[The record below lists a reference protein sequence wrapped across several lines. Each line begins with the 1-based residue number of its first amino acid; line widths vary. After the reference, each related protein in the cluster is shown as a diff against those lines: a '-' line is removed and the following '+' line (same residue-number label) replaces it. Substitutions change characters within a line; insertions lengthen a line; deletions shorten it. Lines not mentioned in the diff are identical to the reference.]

1 MADSEAIITLGIG
14 ATPKLAWFVLSGLG
28 GGGPVTL
35 TIQDSWHAH
44 FADGPVDIEPF
55 GYGSNDFVEQW
66 WEEWIIK
73 KRGKRRNI
81 MYSRRRY
88 P

>member
-1 MADSEAIITLGIG
+1 MPIVTGNPIGLLLTL
-14 ATPKLAWFVLSGLG
+14 TYTVG

-35 TIQDSWHAH
+35 SIDDSWHAH

-66 WEEWIIK
+66 WEQWIVRK
-73 KRGKRRNI
+73 KKRRNI

>member
-1 MADSEAIITLGIG
+1 MPIVTGNPIG
-14 ATPKLAWFVLSGLG
+14 LLLALTYTVG

>member
-1 MADSEAIITLGIG
+1 MAIVTGNPIGLLLALTYTVDSG
-14 ATPKLAWFVLSGLG
+14 
-28 GGGPVTL
+28 VTL
-35 TIQDSWHAH
+35 SINDSWHAH

>member
-1 MADSEAIITLGIG
+1 MAIVTGNPIG
-14 ATPKLAWFVLSGLG
+14 LLLALTYTVS